1 MEIKIIR
8 KIDELGRVVI
18 PIDVRKHLGLE
29 TADSLTVSGLWYFDF
44 LFSIFLSFGISLLN
58 AKKPLIPYRTKGF
71 SDENKKT
78 RNR

>member
-29 TADSLTVSGLWYFDF
+29 TADSGYIRVGNRVLFDSASNQRLTKDEKDGLD
-44 LFSIFLSFGISLLN
+44 LISQ
-58 AKKPLIPYRTKGF
+58 KEK
-71 SDENKKT
+71 
-78 RNR
+78 

>member
-29 TADSLTVSGLWYFDF
+29 TADSLQILVENDCIIL
-44 LFSIFLSFGISLLN
+44 
-58 AKKPLIPYRTKGF
+58 KKVNGDT
-71 SDENKKT
+71 
-78 RNR
+78 

>member
-29 TADSLTVSGLWYFDF
+29 TADSLQ
-44 LFSIFLSFGISLLN
+44 IFVENDCIIL
-58 AKKPLIPYRTKGF
+58 KKVNGDK
-71 SDENKKT
+71 
-78 RNR
+78 

>member
-29 TADSLTVSGLWYFDF
+29 TTDSLQILVENDCIIL
-44 LFSIFLSFGISLLN
+44 
-58 AKKPLIPYRTKGF
+58 KKVNGDT
-71 SDENKKT
+71 
-78 RNR
+78 